1 MLAGLGLGGLAAAA
15 PAWAAGTVRLPLPGG
30 PEQRAVTTAFPGKGA
45 MILQRTRPPLL
56 ETPFAVFDEG
66 VFTPNDRFYVRW
78 HWAEIP
84 TAIDVPSFRLTVRGH
99 VETALSLSLDA
110 LANMPRFEIAAVN
123 QCSGNSRGLFVP
135 RVPGAQWANGAM
147 GNALWTGVRLKD
159 VLDRAGVRGGAVQV
173 RFAGLDEPVVSDAPH
188 FRKSL
193 ALDHARDGEVMIAYA
208 MNGAQLP
215 LLNGFPLRLVV
226 PGRYSTYWVKMLSD
240 IEVLDRPDDQY
251 WMETAYRIP
260 DVPGANVRPGQTG
273 FKTVPIDRMVP
284 RAFVTNLQDGARV
297 AAGAPVAVRG
307 IAFGGDCG
315 VRSVEISTDGGASWA
330 PTRLGADAG
339 AYSFRRFDVGLPAL
353 ATGTRAVKVRC
364 TNTNGLAQPMD
375 PVWNGAGFMQNGVET
390 VTLQVA

>member
-1 MLAGLGLGGLAAAA
+1 
-15 PAWAAGTVRLPLPGG
+15 
-30 PEQRAVTTAFPGKGA
+30 
-45 MILQRTRPPLL
+45 
-56 ETPFAVFDEG
+56 
-66 VFTPNDRFYVRW
+66 
-78 HWAEIP
+78 
-84 TAIDVPSFRLTVRGH
+84 
-99 VETALSLSLDA
+99 
-110 LANMPRFEIAAVN
+110 
-123 QCSGNSRGLFVP
+123 
-135 RVPGAQWANGAM
+135 
-147 GNALWTGVRLKD
+147 
-159 VLDRAGVRGGAVQV
+159 
-173 RFAGLDEPVVSDAPH
+173 
-188 FRKSL
+188 
-193 ALDHARDGEVMIAYA
+193 
-208 MNGAQLP
+208 
-215 LLNGFPLRLVV
+215 
-226 PGRYSTYWVKMLSD
+226 
-240 IEVLDRPDDQY
+240 
-251 WMETAYRIP
+251 
-260 DVPGANVRPGQTG
+260 VPGANVRPGQTG